1 MNTEREVLTAISKIN
16 DLDGLLKAKQAV
28 EERLRA
34 HMDELQQRI
43 ETLATH
49 GIQLPPRARSQHSQ
63 QPDETTASKGERE
76 RKVYVNPNDP
86 SQVWRGRGRKP
97 RWLQDQEAGLG
108 S

>member
-1 MNTEREVLTAISKIN
+1 MNTEREVLVAIGKIN
-16 DLDGLLKAKQAV
+16 DLDGLLRAKQAV

-49 GIQLPPRARSQHSQ
+49 GIQLPTRARSTYSQ
-63 QPDETTASKGERE
+63 PEEAAAPRQGERE

-86 SQVWRGRGRKP
+86 SKVWHGRGRKP
-97 RWLQDQEAGLG
+97 KWLQDQEGGLG
-108 S
+108 